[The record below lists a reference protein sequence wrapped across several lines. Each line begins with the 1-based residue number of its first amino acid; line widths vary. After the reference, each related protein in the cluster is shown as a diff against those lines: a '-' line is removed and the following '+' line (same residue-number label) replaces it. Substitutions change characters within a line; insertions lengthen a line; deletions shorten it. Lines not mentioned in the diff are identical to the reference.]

1 MDSGRRKRPAGD
13 EPAGSCRS
21 PEKLALHVDHWS
33 VEDVCRHLRRHG
45 LERWEQKFREEQVRG
60 RGLQYII
67 SEDLEKMGISPLGDR
82 LEVLHCLRGLW
93 QVPAENMKVFND
105 PIHGHIEFH
114 PLLIHII
121 DTPQFQRLRHIKQ
134 LGAVY
139 FVFPGAAHNRF
150 EHSIGVGHLAGL
162 LVRALR
168 ERQPELQID
177 HRDML
182 CVQIAGLCHDLGHG
196 PFSHVFE
203 GMFMPKARPD
213 FRWKHEMASVEM
225 FDHLIKAN
233 GLETVMEQHGL
244 VLPQDLVFIK
254 EQIGGDLDTP
264 PSLSQEQSMCNY
276 QGRPKEKWFL
286 YEIVANKRNGI
297 DVDKWDYFARDCY
310 HLGIQNN
317 FDYRRFLKFVRVC
330 EVGETKL
337 ICTRDKEA
345 GSLYNMFH
353 IRHCLHRRAYQHK
366 VNYIIEAMMMEA
378 LLKANP
384 HIQIQGSRDKMFTI
398 STAVDDMEAYTKL
411 TDHIFEEILHSSSA
425 ELQESRTILQ
435 NIVRRKLHKCVGET
449 QPLQP
454 MEVTQE
460 ELLRL
465 ANSVAQAKPRTGT
478 DVNLQAEDFIV
489 SVITLDYGM
498 KGKNPIDNM
507 RFYSKKYPTVAYKIL
522 RHQVSQFLPEKF
534 TEQIIRVYCRKTD
547 EKSIEVA
554 KKYFVQWCI
563 DNDFTKP
570 QDVDV
575 IAPELCA
582 MKESWTEKD
591 GDEEAEGGFR
601 QHQAR

>member
-1 MDSGRRKRPAGD
+1 MHKSQDSIYCTLGP
-13 EPAGSCRS
+13 
-21 PEKLALHVDHWS
+21 WT
-33 VEDVCRHLRRHG
+33 LRRWG
-45 LERWEQKFREEQVRG
+45 LSKICG
-60 RGLQYII
+60 IAGYTHLAGL
-67 SEDLEKMGISPLGDR
+67 LT
-82 LEVLHCLRGLW
+82 LRVVSVTL
-93 QVPAENMKVFND
+93 QVFND
-105 PIHGHIEFH
+105 PVHGHIELH
-114 PLLIHII
+114 PLLVCII

-134 LGAVY
+134 LGGGY
-139 FVFPGAAHNRF
+139 FVYPSAAHNRF

-213 FRWKHEMASVEM
+213 FRWKHEMTSVEM

-233 GLETVMEQHGL
+233 GLETVMEEHGL

-254 EQIGGDLDTP
+254 EQIGSEMSLDC
-264 PSLSQEQSMCNY
+264 LLFCNY

-353 IRHCLHRRAYQHK
+353 IRHHLYCTAYKHK
-366 VNYIIEAMMMEA
+366 VTFIIEHMLVITEA
-378 LLKANP
+378 LLKADP
-384 HIQIQGSRDKMFTI
+384 HIQIEGSGGKMFTI
-398 STAVDDMEAYTKL
+398 STAIDDMEAYTKL

-449 QPLQP
+449 HPLQP
-454 MEVTQE
+454 MEVTQDE
-460 ELLRL
+460 QLRL
-465 ANSVAQAKPRTGT
+465 ANSVAQAEPGTGT

-507 RFYSKKYPTVAYKIL
+507 HFYSKKHPTVAYKIL
-522 RHQVSQFLPEKF
+522 RYQVSQFLPEKF
-534 TEQIIRVYCRKTD
+534 IEQIIRVYCRKTD

-563 DNDFTKP
+563 NNDFPKP

-575 IAPELCA
+575 IVPKHCSWKPIWKEKHGNGSDEDGKGASGMISISVEDPACVSIRKKHEKYAPS
-582 MKESWTEKD
+582 ESLKVQNLTLGK
-591 GDEEAEGGFR
+591 
-601 QHQAR
+601 

>member
-1 MDSGRRKRPAGD
+1 
-13 EPAGSCRS
+13 
-21 PEKLALHVDHWS
+21 
-33 VEDVCRHLRRHG
+33 
-45 LERWEQKFREEQVRG
+45 
-60 RGLQYII
+60 
-67 SEDLEKMGISPLGDR
+67 
-82 LEVLHCLRGLW
+82 
-93 QVPAENMKVFND
+93 MKVFND
-105 PIHGHIEFH
+105 PVHGHIELH
-114 PLLIHII
+114 PLLVCII

-134 LGAVY
+134 LGGGY
-139 FVFPGAAHNRF
+139 FVYPSAAHNRF

-213 FRWKHEMASVEM
+213 FRWKHEMTSVEM

-233 GLETVMEQHGL
+233 GLETVMEEHGL

-264 PSLSQEQSMCNY
+264 PSLS
-276 QGRPKEKWFL
+276 RPKEKWFL

-353 IRHCLHRRAYQHK
+353 IRHHLYCTAYKHK
-366 VNYIIEAMMMEA
+366 VTFIIEHMITEA
-378 LLKANP
+378 LLKADP
-384 HIQIQGSRDKMFTI
+384 HIQIEGSGGKMFTI
-398 STAVDDMEAYTKL
+398 STAIDDMEAYTKL

-449 QPLQP
+449 HPLQP
-454 MEVTQE
+454 MEVTQVIVVSDLTGPE
-460 ELLRL
+460 QMPALGDLEVK
-465 ANSVAQAKPRTGT
+465 NSSSSDGWWVWYPHSSLNTCGR
-478 DVNLQAEDFIV
+478 
-489 SVITLDYGM
+489 IT
-498 KGKNPIDNM
+498 
-507 RFYSKKYPTVAYKIL
+507 
-522 RHQVSQFLPEKF
+522 QVSQFLPEKF
-534 TEQIIRVYCRKTD
+534 IEQIIRVYCRKTD

-563 DNDFTKP
+563 NNDFPKP

-575 IAPELCA
+575 IVPKHCSWKPIWKEKHGNGSDEDGKGASGMISISVEDPACVSIRKKHEKYAPS
-582 MKESWTEKD
+582 ESLKVQNLTLGK
-591 GDEEAEGGFR
+591 
-601 QHQAR
+601 